1 MAWDISPDDLSYQ
14 PRHSRV
20 PTCRSESFREVFDGL
35 AGIDGCGK
43 EHLERYVQHLVR
55 RNFRRLTILQAV
67 STLKLFLGFLN
78 DNGSCLE
85 GLTRRDLEAFIEA
98 EQDRGLKLSSVK
110 TKLDRI
116 HAFLGFLVEEEIVP
130 PEALVRKIRLKV
142 PQFLP
147 RAIDPDHVRQ
157 LISVVDDP
165 RDRAII
171 LVLLRTGMRISELLA
186 LRVGDLHIKDQ
197 RIVIRE
203 GAKTRRGRVVY
214 LSNDAQ
220 DALKAWLQH
229 RDSQT
234 ESVFHAR
241 RRATLSYTSCRHM
254 FEKYLS
260 HAELAHKGYTLH
272 CLRHTFASEL
282 LNAGMRLEY
291 LQQLLG
297 HDSIQVTRRY
307 ARLTNTTL
315 EAEYFQAM
323 ARIERG
329 TIHGTYR
336 LGSKLQTIPKAKER
350 LTPYSQ
356 KLHDEPQTVSPLAGR
371 FD

>member
-1 MAWDISPDDLSYQ
+1 MAWGLSPEDLFYQ

-20 PTCRSESFREVFDGL
+20 LTSRSESFREVFDGL
-35 AGIDGCGK
+35 AGIDTCDK
-43 EHLERYVQHLVR
+43 EHLERYLQHLIR
-55 RNFRRLTILQAV
+55 RNFRRLTILQAA
-67 STLKLFLGFLN
+67 STLKLFLGFLAN
-78 DNGSCLE
+78 NGSCLE
-85 GLTRRDLEAFIEA
+85 RLTRRDLEAFIEA

-116 HAFLGFLVEEEIVP
+116 HAFLGFLVEQEIVP

-147 RAIDPDHVRQ
+147 RAIDPDHVRE
-157 LISVVDDP
+157 LLSVLDDP
-165 RDRAII
+165 RDRAMI

-186 LRVGDLHIKDQ
+186 LRVGEVHIKDQ

-214 LSNDAQ
+214 LSNDAR
-220 DALKAWLQH
+220 DALEAWLQK
-229 RDSQT
+229 RDSHR
-234 ESVFHAR
+234 ESLFHAR
-241 RRATLSYTSCRHM
+241 QRATLSYTSCRHM

-260 HAELAHKGYTLH
+260 RAELTHKGYTLH

-282 LNAGMRLEY
+282 LNAGMRLEH

-315 EAEYFQAM
+315 EAEYFRAM

-329 TIHGTYR
+329 EIHGIYR
-336 LGSKLQTIPKAKER
+336 LGRKLQTIPKAKER
-350 LTPYSQ
+350 LTPYS
-356 KLHDEPQTVSPLAGR
+356 
-371 FD
+371 